1 MLLPE
6 RNEYFGS
13 CLFLNHFGSP
23 TTDKCDFKPL
33 IVKQEKRT
41 KDFSNN
47 NLTCC
52 GPGMPVGPEVASDR
66 DDVEAKTADLGLS
79 EERSGY
85 LVY

>member
-1 MLLPE
+1 M
-6 RNEYFGS
+6 
-13 CLFLNHFGSP
+13 
-23 TTDKCDFKPL
+23 
-33 IVKQEKRT
+33 KQEKRT
-41 KDFSNN
+41 KNFSN

-66 DDVEAKTADLGLS
+66 DDVDAKTADLGLS

>member
-1 MLLPE
+1 M
-6 RNEYFGS
+6 
-13 CLFLNHFGSP
+13 
-23 TTDKCDFKPL
+23 
-33 IVKQEKRT
+33 KQEKRT
-41 KDFSNN
+41 KKKNFSN

-66 DDVEAKTADLGLS
+66 DDVDAKTADLGLS

>member
-23 TTDKCDFKPL
+23 TTNKCNFKL
-33 IVKQEKRT
+33 KQENRT
-41 KDFSNN
+41 KNFSN

-79 EERSGY
+79 EERSGH